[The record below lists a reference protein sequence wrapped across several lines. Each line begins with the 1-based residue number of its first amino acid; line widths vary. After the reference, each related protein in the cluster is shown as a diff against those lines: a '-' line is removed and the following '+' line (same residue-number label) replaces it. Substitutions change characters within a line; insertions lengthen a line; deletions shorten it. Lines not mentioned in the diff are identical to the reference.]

1 MTKKATNQHSTRD
14 TKLLILQQATS
25 MSTKRH
31 PKAASWT
38 ITTPATMTSNQEKK
52 NTERE
57 ENDKERGPP
66 KEVIATPSSK
76 ESQTS
81 SIGIGEYG
89 MKAAKEGNVAT
100 FAWVV
105 KFKLFK
111 NVKFLQ
117 GADVSLDFSMNA
129 TTICGFMR
137 IQCGVSE
144 CDAYQW
150 WEEHR
155 MLLRGYLTES

>member
-1 MTKKATNQHSTRD
+1 MSSKNQGRGAKWTCTFPTTTTSARD
-14 TKLLILQQATS
+14 
-25 MSTKRH
+25 
-31 PKAASWT
+31 
-38 ITTPATMTSNQEKK
+38 EKDK
-52 NTERE
+52 TE
-57 ENDKERGPP
+57 GPP

-76 ESQTS
+76 GSLTL

-100 FAWVV
+100 FSWVV
-105 KFKLFK
+105 KCKLFK

-117 GADVSLDFSMNA
+117 GTDVSLDFSMNE

-137 IQCGVSE
+137 IQHGVSE

-155 MLLRGYLTES
+155 TLLRGRRR